1 MVVKLEIGK
10 RDGTTEIEQKLSD
23 LESALRPRREYD
35 LIARLSGDRRA
46 TFFKDIWASAAVA
59 TGIDHSRC
67 ATLIAWGLQDWPKL
81 DTTDSFVFSHP
92 ALLAMQRGANIHADN
107 QSQSPMDVRAVKR
120 FIIAKGGVLGSDG
133 GRHRTV
139 IELDP
144 DSPRAAVLWQGRDQ
158 RDTFFGFIREAL
170 KALEIADPPVD
181 VANTRHAKNAILEW
195 LFELYNNGY
204 EYARR
209 ENSVRILRLQK
220 HLYPT
225 RGDALRHSKQI
236 PELSDYLNSQPEK
249 LSGGNFNL
257 VEASISDYGPGI
269 VGGFLSTF
277 AGATYRDMPHRELL
291 EKLLHDQLSSKT
303 SDPSAGLG
311 IGQAIAAARQLDAF
325 LSLRTAE
332 FSLYMRGKIDD
343 AAKLTFRKGEFTPVV
358 GTHWQLLLPNRGS
371 PR

>member
-1 MVVKLEIGK
+1 MNIELEIG
-10 RDGTTEIEQKLSD
+10 RLDGTTEIEHKLARVD
-23 LESALRPRREYD
+23 NALHPRQAHD
-35 LIARLSGDRRA
+35 LIARLSSDRRA

-59 TGIDHSRC
+59 TGIDHSRS
-67 ATLIAWGLQDWPKL
+67 ATLIAWGLQDWPQL

-92 ALLAMQRGANIHADN
+92 SLLAMQRGAKIHADN
-107 QSQSPMDVRAVKR
+107 QSQSPMDLRAVKR
-120 FIIAKGGVLGSDG
+120 FITAKGGVLGSDG

-144 DSPRAAVLWQGRDQ
+144 ESPRAAVFRDGD
-158 RDTFFGFIREAL
+158 RDAFFGFIRRAL
-170 KALEIADPPVD
+170 KELEIADPPVD
-181 VANTRHAKNAILEW
+181 VVNTLHAKNAILEW

-204 EYARR
+204 EHAYR

-220 HLYPT
+220 HLYPK
-225 RGDALRHSKQI
+225 RGDALKHANQI

-257 VEASISDYGPGI
+257 IEASVSDYGPGI
-269 VGGFLSTF
+269 IDGFLSTY
-277 AGATYRDMPHRELL
+277 AGAAYREMPHRELL

-311 IGQAIAAARQLDAF
+311 IGQAINAARQLDAF

-332 FSLYMRGKIDD
+332 FSLFMRGRLDD
-343 AAKLTFRKGEFTPVV
+343 APKLTFRKGAYTPVV

-371 PR
+371 RR